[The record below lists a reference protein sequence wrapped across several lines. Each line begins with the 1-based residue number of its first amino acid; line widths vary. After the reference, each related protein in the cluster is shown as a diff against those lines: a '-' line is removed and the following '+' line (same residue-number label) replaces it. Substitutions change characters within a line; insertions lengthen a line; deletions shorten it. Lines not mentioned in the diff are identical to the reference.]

1 MSYQRICIFA
11 HKSSFSSRYICS
23 EMRVKI
29 EFKNVGRLSNGEG
42 SYVALSWTFRMLR
55 NSMERWLG
63 CKLQLS
69 FIGKIIF
76 LLLENSKS
84 SWNNGLKIVQKK
96 RNSDYFNN
104 DRSLCMFKSMIEVF
118 FHDRFTIDTLE
129 KENF

>member
-1 MSYQRICIFA
+1 
-11 HKSSFSSRYICS
+11 
-23 EMRVKI
+23 
-29 EFKNVGRLSNGEG
+29 
-42 SYVALSWTFRMLR
+42 
-55 NSMERWLG
+55 MERWLG